1 VPYSLSGGNFL
12 VPLHFSRAM
21 VVFYL
26 GEKLAALPLESVE
39 KIVPMAD
46 LARPPGLPAPLEG
59 ILNLAGASVPVL
71 RLDRL
76 LQLPERRP
84 GLYSMLVL
92 LKGGSGKQV
101 ALLVDR
107 VSEILHLRNEQVLPV
122 SEEDSFN
129 ACVEAT
135 INMRGN
141 VVHVLSPSRILLERE
156 HESLSAFRTIE
167 QLRLDDWEPAI
178 R

>member
-1 VPYSLSGGNFL
+1 M
-12 VPLHFSRAM
+12 PLRSNRAL

-26 GEKLAALPLESVE
+26 GEKLAALPMESVE
-39 KIVPMAD
+39 KIVPMAS
-46 LARPPGLPAPLEG
+46 LTRPPGLPAPLEG
-59 ILNLAGASVPVL
+59 FLNLAGAAVPVL

-76 LQLPERRP
+76 LQLPEQRP

-92 LKGGSGKQV
+92 LKGGTDNQV

-107 VSEILHLRNEQVLPV
+107 VIEILHVPNEEVLPIG
-122 SEEDSFN
+122 EGDSFN

-135 INMRGN
+135 VNMRGQ
-141 VVHVLSPSRILLERE
+141 VVHVLSPARILLERE

-167 QLRLDDWEPAI
+167 QLRLDDWKLGV